1 MGIRS
6 LKKTGGQTVIE
17 YILLL
22 LVVVG
27 LGLYLEGSMQQ
38 QIGQWWKKMVEL
50 IIDQR
55 PINLRFR

>member
-1 MGIRS
+1 MRIGS

>member
-1 MGIRS
+1 MGIGS